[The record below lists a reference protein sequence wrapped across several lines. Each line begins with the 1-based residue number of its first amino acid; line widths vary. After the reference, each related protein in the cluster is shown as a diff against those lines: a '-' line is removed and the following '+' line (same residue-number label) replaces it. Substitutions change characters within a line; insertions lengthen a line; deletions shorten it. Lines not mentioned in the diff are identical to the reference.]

1 VTAADYL
8 QANRRRAVIMQ
19 DVARRLS
26 QVDAVMFTALTLS
39 SVSSLNPVLS
49 LTGHPSIAVPNGF
62 AADGTPTAVMFS
74 GQLYREG
81 PLMALAKAYEERG
94 RHYLKQPPGLGA
106 SASA

>member
-1 VTAADYL
+1 
-8 QANRRRAVIMQ
+8 MQ
-19 DVARRLS
+19 EVARRLS

-74 GQLYREG
+74 GQLYHEG
-81 PLMALAKAYEERG
+81 PLMALAKAYEEQG
-94 RHYLKQPPGLGA
+94 RHYLKQPPGL
-106 SASA
+106 STSV